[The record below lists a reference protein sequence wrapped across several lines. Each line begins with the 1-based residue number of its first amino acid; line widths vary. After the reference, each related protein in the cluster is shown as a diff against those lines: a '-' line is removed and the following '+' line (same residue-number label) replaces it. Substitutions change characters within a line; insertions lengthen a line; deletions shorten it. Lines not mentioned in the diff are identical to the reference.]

1 MARHSR
7 PPGRSPSDTGS
18 RRVGHRSE
26 DDHLNQRIA
35 DSMREAAE
43 AREARSRATSAQDA
57 TANEHL
63 RVALRALI
71 DGRPA

>member
-1 MARHSR
+1 MARRSR
-7 PPGRSPSDTGS
+7 PQGRSPSVAGS
-18 RRVGHRSE
+18 VRVGHRSE

-43 AREARSRATSAQDA
+43 AREARRQATSAQDD
-57 TANEHL
+57 TADERL

-71 DGRPA
+71 DGRRA